1 MNDEERERDDL
12 DFEGQLKFLQ
22 DTPHKLLQLVEGLS
36 EPELRWRNSDS
47 DFSMVENI
55 CHLRDIEAEGY
66 TARIN
71 RILDET
77 NPFLPDIDGARLAV
91 ERDYNSQN
99 VEATLQLMTEAR
111 IRNIERLRLVDQKQ
125 LEREGMLE
133 GVGNVSLRK
142 LVVMMTEHDENH
154 ISDLRSLRKQLSVHL
169 T

>member
-1 MNDEERERDDL
+1 MTDEERERDL

-22 DTPHKLLQLVEGLS
+22 DTPHKLLQLIEGLS

-47 DFSMVENI
+47 DFSVLENI

-71 RILDET
+71 RLLDET
-77 NPFLPDIDGARLAV
+77 SPFLADIDGARLAV

-99 VEATLQLMTEAR
+99 VEASLQVMTEAR
-111 IRNIERLRLVDQKQ
+111 ARNIERLRLVGQKQ

-133 GVGNVSLRK
+133 GVGNVSLGK
-142 LVVMMTEHDENH
+142 LVVMMTEHDESH
-154 ISDLRSLRKQLSVHL
+154 ISDLRRLRKQLSVHL

>member
-36 EPELRWRNSDS
+36 EPELRWKSSDE
-47 DFSMVENI
+47 FSVLENI

-71 RILDET
+71 RILEET
-77 NPFLPDIDGARLAV
+77 NPLLPDIDGVRLAF

-99 VEATLQLMTEAR
+99 VEATLQVMTEAR

-125 LEREGMLE
+125 LQRQGTLE
-133 GVGNVSLRK
+133 GVGNVSLEK
-142 LVVMMTEHDENH
+142 LVVMMTEHDETH
-154 ISDLRSLRKQLSVHL
+154 IGDLRRLRKQLSEHL

>member
-1 MNDEERERDDL
+1 MKDEERERDDV

-22 DTPHKLLQLVEGLS
+22 ATPQKLLQLIEGLS
-36 EPELRWRNSDS
+36 ESELRWKSSDE
-47 DFSMVENI
+47 FSVLENI

-77 NPFLPDIDGARLAV
+77 NPLLSDIDGARLAV
-91 ERDYNSQN
+91 ERDYNSKN
-99 VEATLQLMTEAR
+99 VEATLQVMTEAR

-125 LEREGMLE
+125 LQRQGTLE
-133 GVGNVSLRK
+133 GVGNVSLEK
-142 LVVMMTEHDENH
+142 LVVMMTEHDETH
-154 ISDLRSLRKQLSVHL
+154 IGDLRRLRKQLSEHL